1 MSKVSAE
8 EKLEP
13 ETNGAEGFQIPSN
26 SDPHKTFN
34 NDSVKKYYIIYD
46 NYSQSLEYVIKRM
59 KFLCDIDMEMGK

>member
-46 NYSQSLEYVIKRM
+46 YMIITPSLWNTSLK
-59 KFLCDIDMEMGK
+59 G